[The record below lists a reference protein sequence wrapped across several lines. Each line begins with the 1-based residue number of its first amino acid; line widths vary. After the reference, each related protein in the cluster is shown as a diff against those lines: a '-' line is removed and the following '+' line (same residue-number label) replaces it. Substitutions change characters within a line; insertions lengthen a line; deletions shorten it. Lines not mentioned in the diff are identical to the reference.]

1 MSKTIRNTPPRNSLK
16 LAVAMGQF
24 SRGGAKMTDRRAP
37 KNGGRN
43 VQRDL
48 LDEYREESDNRPTL
62 IPQGE

>member
-1 MSKTIRNTPPRNSLK
+1 MSKSVKQTPRNPIK

-48 LDEYREESDNRPTL
+48 LEEYAEESDNRPTL